1 MLACRIIS
9 RILPWLHRQRRGNS
23 MAKNK
28 YGLEN
33 WTPGKV
39 SLFQALGFKNATYP
53 QFAPRLAAGAI
64 INDPGPASTGNTSTI
79 PATTGATGGGAT
91 GQLGGTPAANGCTA
105 AQNAA
110 NQKLGRQ
117 LAVSYGWSSG
127 TFWDDLN
134 WLVMSE
140 SGWCNIAKN
149 PSSTAFGIGQFL
161 DTTWA
166 SVGGT
171 KTRDPK
177 TQIVLMLMYIKMR
190 YGNPS
195 NAKAFHIKNNWY

>member
-1 MLACRIIS
+1 
-9 RILPWLHRQRRGNS
+9 
-23 MAKNK
+23 MASSK

-53 QFAPRLAAGAI
+53 QFAPRLLAGTV
-64 INDPGPASTGNTSTI
+64 INNPGPAGSGNTSSVPASTG
-79 PATTGATGGGAT
+79 ATTANGSGT
-91 GQLGGTPAANGCTA
+91 LGGTGAINGCTA
-105 AQNAA
+105 AQTTA

-117 LAVSYGWSSG
+117 LATSYGWGSG
-127 TFWDDLN
+127 TFWDDFN

-140 SGWCNIAKN
+140 SGWCNVAQN
-149 PSSTAFGIGQFL
+149 PTSTAYGIGQFL
-161 DTTWA
+161 NTTWA
-166 SVGGT
+166 TVGGT
-171 KTRDPK
+171 KTSDPK
-177 TQIVLMLMYIKMR
+177 TQINLMLLYVKMR